1 MSFGPG
7 KAAGIGAVFSPSKG
21 RVRVL
26 ALDPACGAFQAG
38 IRKNDL
44 IESIEVEGREQVVE
58 NVAQAAALVKGEPGP
73 SLKMTLRHPDNTT
86 QQVVVTRIPKAETPC
101 DATIPATCK
110 LDVGAG
116 A

>member
-58 NVAQAAALVKGEPGP
+58 NVAQAAALVKGEPGT
-73 SLKMTLRHPDNTT
+73 SLKMRSMNMTAALPSG
-86 QQVVVTRIPKAETPC
+86 KAHC
-101 DATIPATCK
+101 QI
-110 LDVGAG
+110 
-116 A
+116 